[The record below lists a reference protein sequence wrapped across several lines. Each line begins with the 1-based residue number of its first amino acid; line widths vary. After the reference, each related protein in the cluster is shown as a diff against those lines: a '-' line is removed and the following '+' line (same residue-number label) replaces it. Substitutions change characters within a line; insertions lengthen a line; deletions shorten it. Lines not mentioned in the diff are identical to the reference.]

1 MSKWPRRGEEKLMA
15 DQHLFEEANLAMMH
29 FGASYH
35 KSVRCVQT
43 ETDFIG
49 MESVDK
55 PLAEKL
61 FDAVHYTFKLA
72 LKNSPYDRMPIKLR
86 LEVKVNWLTWDKSD
100 SN

>member
-1 MSKWPRRGEEKLMA
+1 
-15 DQHLFEEANLAMMH
+15 
-29 FGASYH
+29 
-35 KSVRCVQT
+35 
-43 ETDFIG
+43 

-61 FDAVHYTFKLA
+61 FDAVHYTFKPA